1 MKAPLVLLAT
11 LCAAVVSAQET
22 PQFAVKIG
30 TRIPL
35 ALINSL
41 STKHAAAGDH
51 VYLES
56 VFPIVIEGKLVI
68 PPGTYVSGTV
78 TQVKRPGRVKG
89 RGELYLRFDSM
100 ILPNGVTR
108 DFRAR
113 VGGIDG
119 RAAEDLD
126 RKEGKITSEG
136 NKGGDARNVGEAA
149 AGGATIGAIAGA
161 AAGRPGFGV
170 GVGAAAGAAAGLAG
184 VLLSRGPDAVLPK
197 GTQLDM
203 VLDRDLNFTDAELN
217 FPAAGTRVSVDAG
230 PGPTSQRDR
239 GEGIPRLGRRYP

>member
-1 MKAPLVLLAT
+1 MKCSFALLIALSSAST
-11 LCAAVVSAQET
+11 WAQET
-22 PQFAVKIG
+22 QQYTVKTG

-35 ALINSL
+35 ALINSI

-56 VFPIVIEGKLVI
+56 VFPIVIDGKIVI
-68 PPGTYVSGTV
+68 PPGTYVAGAV

-89 RGELYLRFDSM
+89 RGEVYLRFDSM

-119 RAAEDLD
+119 RSPEDLD

-136 NKGGDARNVGEAA
+136 NKSGDARTVGEAA

-161 AAGRPGFGV
+161 AGGRPGFGV

-184 VLLSRGPDAVLPK
+184 VLLSRGPDAVLAK

-203 VLDRDLNFTDAELN
+203 VLDRDLVFTAEELN
-217 FPAAGTRVSVDAG
+217 FPPGSQRVSVDTS
-230 PGPTSQRDR
+230 PGPVSQKKS
-239 GEGIPRLGRRYP
+239 EGIPRLGRRYP